1 MTLNGYKLRDQVSI
15 TKLNIASPPPP
26 NGIHKCPKI
35 GVWPNAIN
43 VVKHAMKR
51 NEPYSACNVRYG
63 FQAFLK
69 AHINS
74 YNFSFG
80 QKIKK
85 KDPFFEQLF
94 TRNLC
99 FRQNWTKKCVYSTVY
114 VISS

>member
-1 MTLNGYKLRDQVSI
+1 MTLNGHKLRDQVSI
-15 TKLNIASPPPP
+15 TKLNIASPPP

-51 NEPYSACNVRYG
+51 NEPYSACNVRNG

-74 YNFSFG
+74 YN
-80 QKIKK
+80 KER
-85 KDPFFEQLF
+85 PFFRATFYKKFVLQ
-94 TRNLC
+94 
-99 FRQNWTKKCVYSTVY
+99 TKLD
-114 VISS
+114 